1 MTFQSVGKNRYKVL
15 RNNIDIKVIEAR
27 ARVIAC
33 SMNVS
38 TTA

>member
-15 RNNIDIKVIEAR
+15 RNNIDIKVIEAC
-27 ARVIAC
+27 ACVIAC